1 MTRLHLR
8 RNRHNC
14 LGEFWV
20 LKWDFGCTQLFFLA
34 ASQFYDSLHTS
45 HTHTLTHCLTQLT
58 HSRTLQQ
65 FIFHWIQLTGLDWS
79 EHHGQQELQPR
90 LVLRWSAEQI
100 LGGGSGL
107 HSIKISI
114 AVVRTLPLALPLTN
128 MRYITATF
136 IVTVLASLSR
146 SLSLSLS
153 LYITSRWPSPDLL
166 FDITPAYT
174 ASLSLFMCPFLTC
187 YLEQQS
193 WSRCR
198 SSWKFC

>member
-1 MTRLHLR
+1 MGFWLHPDIFSCCF
-8 RNRHNC
+8 N
-14 LGEFWV
+14 
-20 LKWDFGCTQLFFLA
+20 
-34 ASQFYDSLHTS
+34 SLHTS
-45 HTHTLTHCLTQLT
+45 HTHTLHQDLTAV
-58 HSRTLQQ
+58 H
-65 FIFHWIQLTGLDWS
+65 IFHWIQLTLTGLDWS

-136 IVTVLASLSR
+136 IVTVLASLS
-146 SLSLSLS
+146 LSLSLS

-166 FDITPAYT
+166 FDITPACT